1 MTELYHKSTN
11 YRYDWNDQAIQYYFK
26 KFIFQNKVVYCSLFM
41 ELINSISMWLYDI
54 YCVEIYLSLQNC
66 ISVKETIDLYLRL
79 FTMHP
84 YYFQNDQANQY
95 YSISLFMF
103 PNKVVYLSLFIKLI
117 SEFIYMYD
125 INCIETY
132 FSLQNSNS
140 RKQKLH
146 VRATLLW
153 VI

>member
-1 MTELYHKSTN
+1 MNDIKSLLNFIINLLTIDMIEMTKQYNTIFKSL
-11 YRYDWNDQAIQYYFK
+11 YFK
-26 KFIFQNKVVYCSLFM
+26 IKLF
-41 ELINSISMWLYDI
+41 NSIPMWLYDI

-79 FTMHP
+79 FMIHP

-103 PNKVVYLSLFIKLI
+103 PNKVVHLSLFIKLI
-117 SEFIYMYD
+117 SEFIYIYD

-132 FSLQNSNS
+132 FSLQNSNC
-140 RKQKLH
+140 RNH
-146 VRATLLW
+146 
-153 VI
+153 